1 MKLKSK
7 AALAVAL
14 VLAAPLAACT
24 TGGNTPDAVVEE
36 FPTSWDKEI
45 TVDVFDSLANFQGIQ
60 EGWFA
65 KIIKDKFNIKLNI
78 IAPNVAG
85 GGDTLYNT
93 RVSAGDL
100 GDLIVVNRGTQT
112 DELIE
117 GGLVMDMANYVPAM
131 DNLAKYE
138 LALEHSNEGKDGTYM
153 VPTSLSSIQPD
164 QPSEGLDPTFGPY
177 VRWDY
182 YSELGYPEVGT
193 LEDLLPLL
201 KDMQDAHPTT
211 ADGKPIYG
219 LSLFKDWDGNMMVM
233 AKQPACFYGFDEMG
247 FVLAQADGSE
257 YQSIIDDDSAYVRS
271 LKFFYEANQM
281 GLVDPESTTQN
292 YDTMYAKYVA
302 GQVLFS
308 PWPWLGQAAF
318 NTDEHLQAGQGFQ
331 ILPMQDQ
338 RIFSYGA
345 EAYGAKVSWMIGSK
359 AEDPERMAAF
369 IDWLY
374 SPEGAYANASQTGG
388 STGPE
393 GMTWE
398 VNGDGEPE
406 LTELGKQIFLTGDA
420 DIPEEFGG
428 GKWKAGGS
436 ALNTTAIL
444 PADIDPA
451 TGFPYSYTFWPT
463 WQAATVNPL
472 KDDWSSHMDDATSTM
487 EYLKSNDMVTVA
499 PGAGYAAPADS
510 SEIETLRNQVKAIIV
525 QYSWQMSFAANQAE
539 FDSLL
544 AEMQE
549 KAIGLGY
556 DKVYEFDLENA
567 KAQQEARVD
576 VVKAF
581 EDKE

>member
-24 TGGNTPDAVVEE
+24 TGGNAPDEVVEE
-36 FPTSWDKEI
+36 FPTSWEKEI
-45 TVDVFDSLANFQGIQ
+45 TVDVFASLANYQGMQ

-65 KIIKDKFNIKLNI
+65 KVVKDKFNMNLNI

-100 GDLIVVNRGTQT
+100 GDLIVVNRGQQT

-117 GGLVMDMANYVPAM
+117 GGLVLDFANYYPAM
-131 DNLAKYE
+131 DNVSKYE
-138 LALEHSNEGKDGTYM
+138 LAVEHSNEGKDGTFM
-153 VPTSLSSIQPD
+153 VPSSLSSIPPN

-182 YSELGYPEVGT
+182 YAELGYPEIGT
-193 LEDLLPLL
+193 LEDLLPVL
-201 KDMQDAHPTT
+201 KDMQEAHPTT
-211 ADGKPIYG
+211 ADGKPVYG

-233 AKQPACFYGFDEMG
+233 AKQPTCFYGFDEMG

-257 YQSIIDDDSAYVRS
+257 YQSILDSDGAYVRS
-271 LKFFYEANQM
+271 LKFFFEANQM

-292 YDTMYAKYVA
+292 FDIMDAKFKA

-345 EAYGAKVSWMIGSK
+345 EAYGGKPSWLIGSQ

-374 SPEGAYANASQTGG
+374 SVEGAYANAAQTGG
-388 STGPE
+388 ATGPE
-393 GMTWE
+393 GLTWE
-398 VNGDGEPE
+398 LNSDGEPE
-406 LTELGKQIFLTGDA
+406 LTELGQQIFLTGDA
-420 DIPEEFGG
+420 DIPEEWGG
-428 GKWKAGGS
+428 GTWEAGGS
-436 ALNTTAIL
+436 ALNVTNIL
-444 PADIDPA
+444 PKDIDPN
-451 TGFPYSYTFWPT
+451 TGAPYSYKFWPS
-463 WQAATVNPL
+463 WQEQTVNPL
-472 KDDWSSHMDDATSTM
+472 TDDWSAHMGDATSTM
-487 EYLKSNDMVTVA
+487 EYLEKNDQITVA
-499 PGAGYAAPADS
+499 PGASFAAPADS
-510 SEIETLRNQVKAIIV
+510 SEIETLRNQVKAVII
-525 QYSWQMSFAANQAE
+525 QYSWQMSFAADEAE
-539 FDSLL
+539 FEQLL

-549 KAIGLGY
+549 QAKGLGY

-567 KAQQEARVD
+567 KAQTEARAA
-576 VVKAF
+576 VVEAF
-581 EDKE
+581 EESE

>member
-1 MKLKSK
+1 MKSSRSSR
-7 AALAVAL
+7 
-14 VLAAPLAACT
+14 PRGT
-24 TGGNTPDAVVEE
+24 
-36 FPTSWDKEI
+36 KEI
-45 TVDVFDSLANFQGIQ
+45 TVDVFASLANYQGMQ

-65 KIIKDKFNIKLNI
+65 KIVKDKFNMNLNI

-100 GDLIVVNRGTQT
+100 GDLIVVNRGQQT

-117 GGLVMDMANYVPAM
+117 GGLVLDFANYYPAM
-131 DNLAKYE
+131 DNVSKYE
-138 LALEHSNEGKDGTYM
+138 LAVEHSNEGKDGTFM
-153 VPTSLSSIQPD
+153 VPSSLSSIPPN

-182 YSELGYPEVGT
+182 YAELGYPEIGT
-193 LEDLLPLL
+193 LEDLLPVL
-201 KDMQDAHPTT
+201 KDMQEAHPTT
-211 ADGKPIYG
+211 ADGKPVYG

-233 AKQPACFYGFDEMG
+233 AKQPTCFYGFDEMG

-257 YQSIIDDDSAYVRS
+257 YQSILDSDGAYVRS
-271 LKFFYEANQM
+271 LKFFFEANQM

-292 YDTMYAKYVA
+292 FDIMDAKFKA

-345 EAYGAKVSWMIGSK
+345 EAYGGKPSWLIGSQ

-374 SPEGAYANASQTGG
+374 SVEGAYANAAQTGG
-388 STGPE
+388 ATGPE
-393 GMTWE
+393 GLTWE
-398 VNGDGEPE
+398 LNSDGEPE
-406 LTELGKQIFLTGDA
+406 LTELGQQIFLTGDA
-420 DIPEEFGG
+420 DIPEEWGG
-428 GKWKAGGS
+428 GTWEAGGS
-436 ALNTTAIL
+436 ALNVTNIL
-444 PADIDPA
+444 PKDLDPN
-451 TGFPYSYTFWPT
+451 TGAPYSYKFWPS
-463 WQAATVNPL
+463 WQEQTVNPL
-472 KDDWSSHMDDATSTM
+472 TDDWSAHMGDATSTM
-487 EYLKSNDMVTVA
+487 EYLEKNDQITVA
-499 PGAGYAAPADS
+499 PGASFAAPADS
-510 SEIETLRNQVKAIIV
+510 SEIETLRNQVKAVII
-525 QYSWQMSFAANQAE
+525 QYSWQMSFAADEAE
-539 FDSLL
+539 FEQLL

-549 KAIGLGY
+549 KAKGLGY

-567 KAQQEARVD
+567 KAQTEARAA
-576 VVKAF
+576 VVEAF
-581 EDKE
+581 EESE